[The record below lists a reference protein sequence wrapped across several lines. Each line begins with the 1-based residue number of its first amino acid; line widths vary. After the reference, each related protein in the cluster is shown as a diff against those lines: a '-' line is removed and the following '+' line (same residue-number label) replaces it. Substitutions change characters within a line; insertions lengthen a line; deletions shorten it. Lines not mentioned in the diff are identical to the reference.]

1 VSDTVLGSFPRI
13 KATSTELQIKLHH
26 VASPWHPPCLLL
38 VASYLLWARD
48 FRVFMCGVFLVSFGN
63 KAGLWSHC
71 DASLKGW
78 LFLGLSFSFQ
88 DPFLLFV
95 SVLPLVAQS
104 STT

>member
-1 VSDTVLGSFPRI
+1 MSDTVLRSLPRI
-13 KATSTELQIKLHH
+13 KATSIELQIKLHH

-48 FRVFMCGVFLVSFGN
+48 FRVFIHGGFLESFGN

-78 LFLGLSFSFQ
+78 LFLGLSF
-88 DPFLLFV
+88 FV
-95 SVLPLVAQS
+95 SGSFSIVCFRAS
-104 STT
+104 SCRSIL